1 MEGKRDFLNSMD
13 KVFDELDPDRSGT
26 IRLFELQ
33 NHIMDPQVNAYF
45 RAIDLNVFK
54 VAKLFQLMDKD
65 GSGDIDKKEFTQGC
79 ARLRGEAK
87 ELDVA
92 ILQLQMKQIAA
103 VSTSIRDL
111 VVQLG
116 AHLDDKFDPQ
126 CASLDVSG
134 QDSP

>member
-1 MEGKRDFLNSMD
+1 
-13 KVFDELDPDRSGT
+13 
-26 IRLFELQ
+26 
-33 NHIMDPQVNAYF
+33 MDPQVNAYF